1 MAALRYGLRMASA
14 IARIEKGR
22 RGEEI
27 AGRLLARLGY
37 RILARNFRSRFGEID
52 LVVQRG
58 SEIVF
63 VEVRNRPEA
72 SARAALESVGDRKR
86 SRLVACAR
94 FFLAAHGLAD
104 PHVRFDV
111 IAIGRGGEEILHV
124 IDAFQVD
131 D

>member
-1 MAALRYGLRMASA
+1 M
-14 IARIEKGR
+14 
-22 RGEEI
+22 
-27 AGRLLARLGY
+27 AGRFLARLGY
-37 RILARNFRSRFGEID
+37 RILARNFRSPAGEID

-63 VEVRNRPEA
+63 VEVRNRPTTG
-72 SARAALESVGDRKR
+72 ARAALESVGERKR
-86 SRLVACAR
+86 RRLVACAR

-111 IAIGRGGEEILHV
+111 IAIGRGGEEIFHA